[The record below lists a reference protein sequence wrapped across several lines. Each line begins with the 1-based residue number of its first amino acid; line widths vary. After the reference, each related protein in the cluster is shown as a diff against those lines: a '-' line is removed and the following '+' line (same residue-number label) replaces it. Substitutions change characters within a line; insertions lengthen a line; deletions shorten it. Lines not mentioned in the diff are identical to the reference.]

1 MIQALLVVTTAAGAI
16 CLALLAVNLW
26 TIPRLS
32 EVRPATAG
40 LPRVSIIIPARNEE
54 RSVEAAVRSHLAQR
68 YADFEVIV
76 VDDRSS
82 DRTGEIV
89 ARIARDDPRL
99 TVVACAEPPPGWHGK
114 PHALYRGAQ
123 VASGGLLLFA
133 DADVVYHPEGLG
145 QAVTLLEEGR
155 IDLLAV
161 MPRIEAEGFWENV
174 LMPPLPAAIYLGA
187 GFLLNLDR
195 PRWIAAGGGAGNLIR
210 RTVYEALGGHEALK
224 NSVIDDVRLALN
236 ARQAGH
242 RTRAVRAE
250 DRISVHMY
258 RGFREVC
265 DGFTKN
271 IAYVFQGAFGLAFAG
286 LTGVTLLIGLA
297 PALTLAAALL
307 GAPVPRDDVVLA
319 AAAYGLMVSAR
330 LAMALAIGSPL
341 WPAWTH
347 PIMAVVWAGIIGR
360 SLYDRVVRRR
370 LTWRG
375 REFDAR
381 AVRF

>member
-1 MIQALLVVTTAAGAI
+1 MIQALLLVAAAGGAI

-32 EVRPATAG
+32 GVRPATEG

-68 YADFEVIV
+68 YPDFEVMV

-89 ARIARDDPRL
+89 ARIAREDPRL
-99 TVVACAEPPPGWHGK
+99 TIVAGTEPPPGWLGK
-114 PHALYRGAQ
+114 PHALHRGAQ
-123 VASGGLLLFA
+123 VASGGLFLFA
-133 DADVVYHPEGLG
+133 DADVVYHPESLG
-145 QAVTLLEEGR
+145 QAVTLLEERR

-174 LMPPLPAAIYLGA
+174 LMPLLPGAVYLGA
-187 GFLLNLDR
+187 GFLLNFDR
-195 PRWIAAGGGAGNLIR
+195 PRWIAAGSGAGNLIR
-210 RTVYEALGGHEALK
+210 RTVYEALGGHEPLK

-250 DRISVHMY
+250 DRISVRMY

-271 IAYVFQGAFGLAFAG
+271 IAYVFQGPLGLAFAG

-297 PALTLAAALL
+297 PALTLAAVLL
-307 GAPVPRDDVVLA
+307 GAPVARADIVLA

-330 LAMALAIGSPL
+330 LAMALAIGGPL

-347 PIMAVVWAGIIGR
+347 PLMAAVWTGIIGR
-360 SLYDRVVRRR
+360 SFYDRVVRRR
-370 LTWRG
+370 L
-375 REFDAR
+375 
-381 AVRF
+381 